1 MKYLLLVFFA
11 AISFSCV
18 PVMKEVYGVNKKIE
32 FKNRKEYISHLQNK
46 YNFNLKNLYYA
57 DEKSYDNLI
66 NHIVT
71 NDLNYF
77 YGIVL
82 NDSIQIKRSGL
93 IKNESCSYS
102 ILNEMNAVPKELNS
116 TNTEKNNFF
125 VKNSFFNI
133 LNDEPLNLNS
143 NERKKIILIFS
154 YTMGQ
159 LRESD
164 FVEIE
169 KLFIEN
175 RKFDLY
181 ILTVDRVFDL
191 DRFEGKKTKL

>member
-32 FKNRKEYISHLQNK
+32 FKNRKEYTSHLQNK

-71 NDLNYF
+71 NDLSYF

-82 NDSIQIKRSGL
+82 NDSIQIKRAGL

-102 ILNEMNAVPKELNS
+102 ILNAINTIPKELNS
-116 TNTEKNNFF
+116 TNTERNDFF
-125 VKNSFFNI
+125 IRNSFFNI

-154 YTMGQ
+154 YTMG
-159 LRESD
+159 RMNKSD
-164 FVEIE
+164 FAEIE
-169 KLFIEN
+169 KLFIAN
-175 RKFDLY
+175 KKFDLY

-191 DRFEGKKTKL
+191 ERSAERKY